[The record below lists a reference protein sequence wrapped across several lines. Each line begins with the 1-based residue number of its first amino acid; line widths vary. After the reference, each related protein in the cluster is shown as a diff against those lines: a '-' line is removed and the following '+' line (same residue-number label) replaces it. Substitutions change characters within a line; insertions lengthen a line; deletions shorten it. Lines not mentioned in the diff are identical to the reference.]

1 MWKRKSNLAL
11 SALLFLI
18 VFSAGTQSTV
28 AGRVAANPLPD
39 VREQLIGSWSLVS
52 RVSTLANGNVLP
64 DPGLAATPKGVLIY
78 DRSGHVAA
86 QLSRQG
92 RTVEM
97 IPDECRE
104 AAKVRGT
111 NDTAQSILGYDAY
124 FGTYTIDENAGVV
137 THHLEIALFPG
148 DIGKSIKRNFSI
160 SGDTLRIKFNTKTQ
174 DGNAVTRALVW
185 ERMK

>member
-1 MWKRKSNLAL
+1 MTKRKAMPALAAIL
-11 SALLFLI
+11 MLVAFAVWTQNGAL
-18 VFSAGTQSTV
+18 
-28 AGRVAANPLPD
+28 GRAAATPPSE
-39 VREQLIGSWSLVS
+39 VREQLVGSWSLVS
-52 RVSTLANGNVLP
+52 RVSMLANGNVLP
-64 DPGLAATPKGVLIY
+64 DLGLATTPKGVLIY

-111 NDTAQSILGYDAY
+111 NDTAQTILGYDAY
-124 FGTYTIDENAGVV
+124 FGTYTVNEKEGVV

-148 DIGKSIKRNFSI
+148 DVGKSIKRNFSI
-160 SGDTLRIKFNTKTQ
+160 AGDKLTIKFNTTTQ
-174 DGNAVTRALVW
+174 DGNAVTRTLVW